1 MNPILEEIYST
12 IIPSAPYII
21 VAYALVW
28 VALLA
33 YMLIVMR
40 GISRAEAQMRV
51 LEETLEE
58 TRQKPSES

>member
-21 VAYALVW
+21 VAYALIW